1 VLINLFINLKFFK
14 MKNLVESQEF
24 NDQVNQSELE
34 DIQGGCGT
42 VGCLSGFVCS
52 GNFSDEDNNDNVV
65 F

>member
-1 VLINLFINLKFFK
+1 